1 MTVHYSKK
9 RKPTVDVDYIMDDQ
23 TGVHLLK
30 DLDETPDESDN
41 VSKK

>member
-9 RKPTVDVDYIMDDQ
+9 RKPTVDIDYIMDDQ
-23 TGVHLLK
+23 AGVHLLK
-30 DLDETPDESDN
+30 DLDETPPESDK